1 MRAIDRLKAAA
12 NLKPMKK
19 VIPLSDGTDFVLYH
33 APLTMAERE
42 RAQKDAKSDDAG
54 AFALQ
59 LIVNCAKDENGER
72 MFTVADIP
80 ELKREVRDED
90 VQKIIGAILS
100 NEADAEGGEPLTADA
115 KSPAV
120 GKGAAS

>member
-1 MRAIDRLKAAA
+1 MRAIDRLKQAA
-12 NLKPMKK
+12 NLKPLKK

-59 LIVNCAKDENGER
+59 LIINCAKDDSGQK

-100 NEADAEGGEPLTADA
+100 NEDDAEGGEPLTADA

-120 GKGAAS
+120 GKGAAV

>member
-1 MRAIDRLKAAA
+1 MRAIEKLKAAA

-19 VIPLSDGTDFVLYH
+19 VITLADGTDFVMYH

-42 RAQKDAKSDDAG
+42 RAQKDAKTDDAG

-59 LIVNCAKDENGER
+59 LIVQCAKDESGEKL
-72 MFTVADIP
+72 FSAADIP
-80 ELKREVRDED
+80 ELKRFVRDDD

-100 NEADAEGGEPLTADA
+100 NESDEEEPMTPDA

-120 GKGAAS
+120 GKGAAV

>member
-72 MFTVADIP
+72 MFTVADLP

-100 NEADAEGGEPLTADA
+100 NEPDEAPATAEA

-120 GKGAAS
+120 GKGTAV

>member
-59 LIVNCAKDENGER
+59 LIVQCAKDENGEKL
-72 MFTVADIP
+72 FNVADIP
-80 ELKREVRDED
+80 ELKRAVRDED

-100 NEADAEGGEPLTADA
+100 NDDDEGEAPMTADV
-115 KSPAV
+115 KSPAT